1 MPSSMSLANAP
12 EKLQM
17 NRVIS
22 TRTYE
27 QGSPN
32 LLLEEH
38 VLVLR
43 ILESVLLEC
52 LIADQ
57 GVIGAGALRVNLE
70 SIAAR

>member
-22 TRTYE
+22 TRTYGH
-27 QGSPN
+27 GSPD